1 MLNAVALCQQK
12 SGPGSDIL
20 NILANSGGTRL
31 DEEGV
36 CYEYWWDFVWWEYAG
51 HVNDDDDHEDDDVVK
66 RGRGN
71 RLALSKGDG
80 PQTG

>member
-1 MLNAVALCQQK
+1 M
-12 SGPGSDIL
+12 
-20 NILANSGGTRL
+20 
-31 DEEGV
+31 DEEGA

-51 HVNDDDDHEDDDVVK
+51 HVNDDHEDDDVVK

>member
-1 MLNAVALCQQK
+1 M
-12 SGPGSDIL
+12 
-20 NILANSGGTRL
+20 
-31 DEEGV
+31 DEEGA
-36 CYEYWWDFVWWEYAG
+36 WDFFWWEYAG
-51 HVNDDDDHEDDDVVK
+51 HVNDDDDGDDVVK